1 MSKINVRLMCQIFKI
16 NEYLTH
22 SSWGIFIMFKSL
34 QQEALLI
41 PEAIKTE
48 ETSYDF
54 FVLV

>member
-1 MSKINVRLMCQIFKI
+1 
-16 NEYLTH
+16 
-22 SSWGIFIMFKSL
+22 MFKSL